1 MKIYNN
7 DFFLTTGMYL
17 VLCERDEWS
26 LSEMA
31 LILPVISNAGLI
43 NTIKRKKSYVSL
55 FDIVIDKPELFY
67 NFSQM
72 YNTYQ
77 SNLINCTILLENI
90 DALII
95 DKTSNKLEI
104 RIKPDFQKKIDL
116 IVEQDHRLMNIG
128 FVSKKIAAM
137 IKDKVSIEELYS
149 QLGVKL

>member
-17 VLCERDEWS
+17 VLCERKEWT

-31 LILPVISNAGLI
+31 LILPIITNSGLI

-77 SNLINCTILLENI
+77 SNLINCTLLLENI

-95 DKTSNKLEI
+95 DKTSNKMFI
-104 RIKPDFQKKIDL
+104 SVKPAFQKKIDL
-116 IVEQDHRLMNIG
+116 IVEQDLRLMKIG
-128 FVSKKIAAM
+128 FVSKRIADM
-137 IKDKVSIEELYS
+137 IKDKVNIEELYS

>member
-17 VLCERDEWS
+17 VLCERKEWS

-31 LILPVISNAGLI
+31 LILPIITNSGLI

-77 SNLINCTILLENI
+77 SNLINCTLILENI

-95 DKTSNKLEI
+95 DKTSKKI
-104 RIKPDFQKKIDL
+104 FISVKPTFQKKIDL
-116 IVEQDHRLMNIG
+116 IVEQDLRLMKID
-128 FVSKKIAAM
+128 FVSKKIADM
-137 IKDKVSIEELYS
+137 IKDKVNIEELYS